1 MQRRPPVVLVHGF
14 LSTPAMM
21 FPLRRRLER
30 EGLAV
35 HSADLSPLAIQDVRR
50 LADQLDATVERV
62 RAVEGATRV
71 DVVGVSQG
79 GIIALWWAQ
88 HRDGWRRT
96 HRLITLGAPF
106 RGTWA
111 AALGVPLFGLWSRG
125 VWQLV
130 PGSPLVAE
138 LVAEPLPADADVLTL
153 SLRGDPV
160 CPPDRCRLEG
170 ARNEVFDG
178 PGGPLKHQWLIFSRP
193 VAAAVLGALAA
204 PPAHGSAES
213 TPSSSAS
220 FT

>member
-30 EGLAV
+30 EGLRV
-35 HSADLSPLAIQDVRR
+35 HAADLSLLAIQDVRR
-50 LADQLDATVERV
+50 LARQLDATVERV

-88 HRDGWRRT
+88 HLDGWRRT

-111 AALGVPLFGLWSRG
+111 AALGVPLLGAWSRG

-130 PGSPLVAE
+130 PGSPLVGE
-138 LVAEPLPADADVLTL
+138 LVAEPLPPGADVLTL
-153 SLRGDPV
+153 SLEGDPV
-160 CPPDRCRLEG
+160 CPPSRCALEG
-170 ARNEVFDG
+170 ARNVVFQG
-178 PGGPLKHQWLIFSRP
+178 PGGPLKHQWLIFSQP
-193 VAAAVLGALAA
+193 VARELLSALSA
-204 PPAHGSAES
+204 PPA
-213 TPSSSAS
+213 
-220 FT
+220 